1 MSQLLGDLFSTF
13 VLSDEFLATFW
24 SVDEALESKH
34 DAKMLS
40 FDLLSFTNPMK
51 NIFWKNYKF

>member
-13 VLSDEFLATFW
+13 VLSDEFLFW

-34 DAKMLS
+34 DAKILS
-40 FDLLSFTNPMK
+40 FDLVVF
-51 NIFWKNYKF
+51 Y